1 MKYNIPEYFS
11 HNQEYYRFIILKKID
26 EKKSIELPIEVE
38 DIELIKAISKVHIN
52 NLLDDDLIKSEKGFL
67 ILTKKGKTILNRH
80 YIDYQI
86 NLINLSK
93 NLGDFYSNKVSQLK
107 NKIQGGVALYGASDT
122 SKSFFNFMQNAG
134 IKLKCVIDDNPKK
147 QKSKYL
153 DLPVISVEKIKDFS
167 VETIII
173 STVEFELE
181 IKQKVLEIFGDKYK
195 IITLF
200 N

>member
-1 MKYNIPEYFS
+1 MKNDMSEYFN
-11 HNQEYYRFIILKKID
+11 HNQQYYRFIILKKIN
-26 EKKSIELPIEVE
+26 EKMSIKLPIEIE
-38 DIELIKAISKVHIN
+38 DPELIEAMSKVHIN
-52 NLLDDDLIKSEKGFL
+52 NLIDDGFLKSEKNFL
-67 ILTKKGKTILNRH
+67 ILTTRGKIELHRH

-86 NLINLSK
+86 NLIKLSET
-93 NLGDFYSNKVSQLK
+93 LGDFYSNKISWLK
-107 NKIQGGVALYGASDT
+107 KEVEGGVALYGASDT
-122 SKSFFNFMQNAG
+122 LKSFFNFLINAE
-134 IKLKCVIDDNPKK
+134 IDLKCVIDDNPKK

-153 DLPVISVEKIKDFS
+153 NLPVISTKKIKEFP

-181 IKQKVLEIFGDKYK
+181 IKQKILEIFGDKYK